1 MNDTNHATPHAGHLL
16 RPPRYTRFPSDGRE
30 KNRVKGRSDSE
41 PDEPRPSPPPHVLPF
56 VHLMYGE
63 VKGVRNR
70 GHEDEVSGVSGE
82 CETKG
87 VSK

>member
-1 MNDTNHATPHAGHLL
+1 MKDRRGNEPGDERRDTRHAGRPPLTFLAHAGHLL

-56 VHLMYGE
+56 VHSVLRPSFPS
-63 VKGVRNR
+63 V
-70 GHEDEVSGVSGE
+70 
-82 CETKG
+82 TP
-87 VSK
+87 